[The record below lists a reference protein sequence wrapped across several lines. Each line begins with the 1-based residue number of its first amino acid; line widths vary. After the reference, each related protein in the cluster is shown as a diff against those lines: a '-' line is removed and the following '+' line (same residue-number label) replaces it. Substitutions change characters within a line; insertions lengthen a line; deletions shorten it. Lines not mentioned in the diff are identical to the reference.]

1 MTLYSTAEMGERM
14 KGSFAGVRPKG
25 HSHPERP
32 FQQPKE
38 SKEPEM
44 HLQHEGWKEWEKF
57 SIKVF
62 LIKYQFVLHS
72 ECIWL
77 SLLVS
82 IIIID

>member
-1 MTLYSTAEMGERM
+1 MTLYSTVEMGERM

-44 HLQHEGWKEWEKF
+44 HLQHEG
-57 SIKVF
+57 
-62 LIKYQFVLHS
+62 
-72 ECIWL
+72 
-77 SLLVS
+77 
-82 IIIID
+82 